1 MNPELVTRN
10 SLLRFF
16 YFHEECHYKSLE
28 WEIRPSAPSSTAS
41 LSQVFSVS
49 LRCGALSIYRT
60 SGLTWSALFISGN
73 FLDFTGFYRVLPG
86 FTGFYWVLLGFT
98 GFSWV
103 LLGFTESYWVI
114 LGFIGLYRALTGF
127 TGFTGFYWIV
137 MGFTRFYWVLLRFS
151 SA

>member
-73 FLDFTGFYRVLPG
+73 FLDFTGFYRVLPSV
-86 FTGFYWVLLGFT
+86 TGFFHPLYGVGERVPYPALFASFSRPGALRWGT
-98 GFSWV
+98 GKKKSHTPHAHRHTQRHAV
-103 LLGFTESYWVI
+103 GRVC
-114 LGFIGLYRALTGF
+114 GR
-127 TGFTGFYWIV
+127 
-137 MGFTRFYWVLLRFS
+137 
-151 SA
+151 